1 MDKMI
6 PDTLEKKIEE
16 AGIIA
21 VLVIDDAA
29 RAVQLARTLLNSGI
43 NAMELTLRTPSAM
56 EALKRIAADAPEML
70 AGAGTVL
77 TPSQITDVKAAGV
90 QFAVAPGLNPTVMN
104 AAANAGIP
112 FAPGICIPSEIEC
125 AVEAG
130 CRVLK
135 FFHAEGM
142 GGLKYLNGINSPYKF
157 LGLRYIPL
165 GGLSI
170 DNMRTYLES
179 PDIIA
184 LGGSWI
190 APAKLINAGDWD
202 SIARNA
208 DAAVKIMREVRGE

>member
-1 MDKMI
+1 MKKMI
-6 PDTLEKKIEE
+6 PDDLEKKIEE

-21 VLVIDDAA
+21 VLVINNAEK
-29 RAVQLARTLLNSGI
+29 AVPLARTLINSGI
-43 NAMELTLRTPSAM
+43 SAMELTLRTDAALDSLKSISAGV
-56 EALKRIAADAPEML
+56 PEMT

-77 TPSQITDVKAAGV
+77 TAGQVSEVKAGGAD
-90 QFAVAPGLNPTVMN
+90 FAVAPGLNPEVM
-104 AAANAGIP
+104 AAAAAADIP
-112 FAPGICIPSEIEC
+112 FAPGVCIPSEIEC

-135 FFHAEGM
+135 YFHAEGM
-142 GGLKYLNGINSPYKF
+142 GGMKYLKGINGPYKF

-170 DNMRTYLES
+170 NNMRTYLEA
-179 PDIIA
+179 PEVIA

-190 APAKLINAGDWD
+190 APADLIDIGDWD

-208 DAAVKIMREVRGE
+208 DKAVRIMKEVRGS